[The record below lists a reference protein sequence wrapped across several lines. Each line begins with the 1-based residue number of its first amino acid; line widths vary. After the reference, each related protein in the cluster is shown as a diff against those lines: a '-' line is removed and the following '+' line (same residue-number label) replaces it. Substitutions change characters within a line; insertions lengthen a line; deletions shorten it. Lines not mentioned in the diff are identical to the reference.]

1 MNYSELVGKVWKTK
15 ITVSNGN
22 TDYGEISLAQITRF
36 ARAERKKAADEDKT
50 SPKSMTLSKSM
61 TLAPAAKWVVGLA
74 LKGFEEYVELL
85 DDKDVGLVSIEIQCV

>member
-1 MNYSELVGKVWKTK
+1 MNYSDLVGKVWKTK

-36 ARAERKKAADEDKT
+36 ARAERKKATDKDKT
-50 SPKSMTLSKSM
+50 GSKSMILSKGM
-61 TLAPAAKWVVGLA
+61 TLAPVAKWVVDLA

-85 DDKDVGLVSIEIQCV
+85 DNEDVSLVSIEIQCV